1 MCMLKY
7 TLTDGLKVP
16 AEVNKHIEKNCPVL
30 HNCHSHMNA
39 LRFEMLRQIY
49 LVVFNK
55 VGDVSISSTQI
66 SGKQRVITLEKF
78 IDLLKRI
85 ESVNSNLSA
94 LEIAR
99 KIHVTKYPKYQT
111 ATGFGFSLLL
121 PSTNETKPI
130 TAERNITIDDII
142 ILSKEGEVTLPEG
155 GLLDISHVIT
165 GIVAAYE
172 TKPPSIKL
180 LDLRPTVSQLDIA
193 SWVGDI

>member
-66 SGKQRVITLEKF
+66 SGKQ
-78 IDLLKRI
+78 
-85 ESVNSNLSA
+85 SNH
-94 LEIAR
+94 IR
-99 KIHVTKYPKYQT
+99 KIHRS
-111 ATGFGFSLLL
+111 A
-121 PSTNETKPI
+121 
-130 TAERNITIDDII
+130 
-142 ILSKEGEVTLPEG
+142 KE
-155 GLLDISHVIT
+155 D
-165 GIVAAYE
+165 
-172 TKPPSIKL
+172 
-180 LDLRPTVSQLDIA
+180 
-193 SWVGDI
+193 